1 MGIAQKNKKSYP
13 QQAVGYKPISRN
25 QEGRKEPD
33 KKWEESRSESIGAED
48 RGAFDA
54 GTFEG
59 DAGVIAADKGNKEPG
74 GEYKETDK
82 ATAEA
87 GDAFSG
93 AEKGKERE
101 YYGTKEADGV
111 RNKTVNGNKDSKEPR
126 EVPLTWGILIIGILT
141 FLVFANTFLNEF
153 AYDDHIFIE
162 GNLEIRKLENIPSF
176 FAKDNDR
183 LYRPLREV
191 VYSLMYQA
199 AGLKPFGYH
208 ALSILL
214 HLSNSILVFL
224 IARRL
229 LSPGAGSLAAAVI
242 FAVHPIHTE
251 RVANMTAGFDQAGI
265 FLLLVSIYLY
275 ILFREK
281 GAGMHYHFSWIAAL
295 PAVFASEEALI
306 VTPLI
311 LLYDLLFLG
320 WRKIKLRTYL
330 PFLAIS
336 GGYLFIRFFLIGV
349 IQRAGGF
356 GAGFTL
362 TTMVVVFAKY
372 FRLLVVPYPLTL
384 APAVII
390 PKSSFFQ
397 PKVIFSLFIILAVAG
412 AALSLRKKAKA
423 ASFSLFWIFAALLPF
438 SQIIPLQTVIAE
450 RYLYV
455 PSVGFSLFFGWLIHS
470 LITKFQN
477 PAFRKGVFVAVC
489 GVVLLFSILTVSR
502 NAEWRNDF
510 TLWESAIK
518 VPPLTS
524 TALGNL
530 GVALERMGKFKDAQD
545 VLQKAIFLDP
555 GNFKAHANL
564 GLVAY
569 KTGQFTLAELALRK
583 AIKLSPAYGKAYS
596 TLGLLYLDANATQ
609 DAFAAFTKAIE
620 LNPQDFEA
628 YNNLG
633 IWHGDQGNYSGAKE
647 YFRKSLSINP
657 QYREAAY
664 NLDLIEGAEKPRRA
678 TT

>member
-1 MGIAQKNKKSYP
+1 M
-13 QQAVGYKPISRN
+13 
-25 QEGRKEPD
+25 
-33 KKWEESRSESIGAED
+33 
-48 RGAFDA
+48 
-54 GTFEG
+54 
-59 DAGVIAADKGNKEPG
+59 GVIGADKGNKESDEG
-74 GEYKETDK
+74 YKGTDK
-82 ATAEA
+82 LIAERINNGTFVHSA
-87 GDAFSG
+87 SIVKCSYKVPKFVHFTIKKEADDEYSG
-93 AEKGKERE
+93 AENGKGWEDH
-101 YYGTKEADGV
+101 GTKEADEV
-111 RNKTVNGNKDSKEPR
+111 RYKGDNRDIDDRKPKE
-126 EVPLTWGILIIGILT
+126 VSLTLGIFIIGILT

-153 AYDDHIFIE
+153 VYDDHIFIE

-199 AGLKPFGYH
+199 ADLKPFGYH

-214 HLSNSILVFL
+214 HLSNSVLVFL
-224 IARRL
+224 LARRL

-265 FLLLVSIYLY
+265 FLLLVSFYLY
-275 ILFREK
+275 ALFRK
-281 GAGMHYHFSWIAAL
+281 RGAGMHYHFSWLAAL
-295 PAVFASEEALI
+295 PAVFASEESLIIVPLI
-306 VTPLI
+306 V
-311 LLYDLLFLG
+311 LYDLLFLG
-320 WRKIKLRTYL
+320 WRQMKLRTYL
-330 PFLAIS
+330 PFMAIS

-356 GAGFTL
+356 EAGFTL
-362 TTMVVVFAKY
+362 TTMVIVFAKY
-372 FRLLVVPYPLTL
+372 LRLLVVPYPLTL
-384 APAVII
+384 AQAVII
-390 PKSSFFQ
+390 PKDSFFQ
-397 PKVIFSLFIILAVAG
+397 PKVIFSLFIILSVAG
-412 AALSLRKKAKA
+412 VAFSLRKKAKG

-455 PSVGFSLFFGWLIHS
+455 PSVGFSFFFGWVIDSFLK
-470 LITKFQN
+470 KFRN
-477 PAFRKGVFVAVC
+477 PVFRKGIFAGAAC
-489 GVVLLFSILTVSR
+489 VVILFSILTINR

-524 TALGNL
+524 SALGNL
-530 GVALERMGKFKDAQD
+530 GVALERGGEFKDAQE
-545 VLQKAIFLDP
+545 VLQKAIVLDP

-583 AIKLSPAYGKAYS
+583 AIHLSPTYGKAYN
-596 TLGLLYLDANATQ
+596 TLGLLYLDANVTQ
-609 DAFAAFTKAIE
+609 DAFAAFGKAIE
-620 LNPQDFEA
+620 LDPQDFEA

-633 IWHGDQGNYSGAKE
+633 IWYGDQGNYSAAKE
-647 YFRKSLSINP
+647 YFRKSLSLNP
-657 QYREAAY
+657 QYEEAAY
-664 NLDLIEGAEKPRRA
+664 NLDLIEEAEKPRRA